1 MNELE
6 RRYLRLLRAY
16 PADYRRARGAEIVG
30 TYLDLATPDQ
40 RWPTPAAAADLV
52 RGGLRQ
58 RLRAAGVTGLIPGVR
73 LAALLALVTASALA
87 GVWGTAELHP
97 PPAEWGVPH
106 VGPFVSIGVVTWAA
120 WLLTAMVIAVAPSRV
135 ARWAITLALLLT
147 MALPPVAAALDAFRP
162 PLMVLLPQM
171 VLGLLGLAL
180 PDRPCRAIRLAPAL
194 SALSAVM
201 ATEFLVGLDAVGTY
215 YGATLEIFLPTVG
228 GLLLVVGALL
238 AMGLALGGD
247 TRGGWAL
254 VTLLTP
260 AGFLAVPGLA
270 DSFGPAYGAITF
282 AELAVTSLA
291 VAVAGPA
298 ALFLTVL
305 FRSRRTSTPQLSEQQ
320 CPTCGARASTSVT
333 PRP

>member
-1 MNELE
+1 MNDLE

-30 TYLDLATPDQ
+30 TYLDLAAPDQ
-40 RWPTPAAAADLV
+40 RWPTPADAADLL

-58 RLRAAGVTGLIPGVR
+58 RLRAAGVTDLIPGVR

-97 PPAEWGVPH
+97 PPVEWGVPH
-106 VGPFVSIGVVTWAA
+106 VGPFVSLGVVTWAA
-120 WLLTAMVIAVAPSRV
+120 WLLAAVVIAVAPSRV

-147 MALPPVAAALDAFRP
+147 IALPPVAAALDVLRP
-162 PLMVLLPQM
+162 PLMVLLPQV

-180 PDRPCRAIRLAPAL
+180 PDRPSRAIRLAPAL
-194 SALSAVM
+194 SALLAVV
-201 ATEFLVGLDAVGTY
+201 ATEFLGGLDPVFIY
-215 YGATLEIFLPTVG
+215 YGAAMEVFLPTVG

-247 TRGGWAL
+247 ARGGWAL

-260 AGFLAVPGLA
+260 AGFLAVPVLA

-282 AELAVTSLA
+282 AELAVTA
-291 VAVAGPA
+291 VAVALAGPA
-298 ALFLTVL
+298 ALFLAVV
-305 FRSRRTSTPQLSEQQ
+305 FRSRRASIPQPSGQP
-320 CPTCGARASTSVT
+320 CPTCGAR
-333 PRP
+333 P

>member
-1 MNELE
+1 MNDLE

-30 TYLDLATPDQ
+30 TYLDLAAPDQ
-40 RWPTPAAAADLV
+40 RWPAPADAADLV

-58 RLRAAGVTGLIPGVR
+58 RLRAAGVTDLIPGVR

-97 PPAEWGVPH
+97 PPVEWGVPH
-106 VGPFVSIGVVTWAA
+106 VGPFVSLGVVTWAA
-120 WLLTAMVIAVAPSRV
+120 WLLAAVVIAVAPSRV

-147 MALPPVAAALDAFRP
+147 IALPPVAAALDAPRP
-162 PLMVLLPQM
+162 PLMVLLPQV

-180 PDRPCRAIRLAPAL
+180 PDRPYRAIRLAPAL
-194 SALSAVM
+194 SALLAVV

-215 YGATLEIFLPTVG
+215 YGATLEIFLPTAG

-270 DSFGPAYGAITF
+270 DGLGPVQGSVTF
-282 AELAVTSLA
+282 AELAVTA
-291 VAVAGPA
+291 VAVALAGPA
-298 ALFLTVL
+298 ALFLSVRL
-305 FRSRRTSTPQLSEQQ
+305 RSRRTSTPQPSNQL
-320 CPTCGARASTSVT
+320 CPTCGARA
-333 PRP
+333 